1 MRKFLAIAL
10 AAVILAGFSGCSIGV
25 GDVVSTTSE
34 GQLVTTDDLKKQEEA
49 SASEAEKKEVTPADV
64 SDDLDGLVQY
74 LTARG
79 AIAEGAVTTNMQ
91 SSFIGAKTGKKYVFA
106 YEGNNNI
113 SMELYEF
120 DPENLNETANSV
132 IDSVKS
138 TGKFTIMDIE
148 VEAYLTEDAKY
159 LMTYTDSAKDD
170 KEQTH
175 AAHKNEVIAL
185 FQTFVKS

>member
-185 FQTFVKS
+185 FQKFVKS

>member
-49 SASEAEKKEVTPADV
+49 SASEAENKEVTPADV

>member
-91 SSFIGAKTGKKYVFA
+91 SSFIGAQTGKKYVFA
-106 YEGNNNI
+106 DEGNNNI

>member
-1 MRKFLAIAL
+1 M
-10 AAVILAGFSGCSIGV
+10 
-25 GDVVSTTSE
+25 
-34 GQLVTTDDLKKQEEA
+34 
-49 SASEAEKKEVTPADV
+49 TPADV